1 MTKNR
6 KATREEQLRAKRE
19 KRRYPFTSATKLI
32 ELVDKRHYGDVVELI
47 NRFEPYLEDGGRGPF
62 MLTRLTFD
70 LVRLSM
76 KRQFVIDELALLLLK
91 LKQEGGLMC
100 SQAVFI
106 RYFASPD
113 HCNLEISEKSLK
125 VLVLEAMR
133 RNY

>member
-1 MTKNR
+1 M
-6 KATREEQLRAKRE
+6 
-19 KRRYPFTSATKLI
+19 
-32 ELVDKRHYGDVVELI
+32 VDKRHYGDVVELI

-70 LVRLSM
+70 LDRLSM

-91 LKQEGGLMC
+91 LKQEDGLAC

-113 HCNLEISEKSLK
+113 HCNFGISEKSLK
-125 VLVLEAMR
+125 VLILEAMR
-133 RNY
+133 RNC

>member
-32 ELVDKRHYGDVVELI
+32 ELVDKRLYGDVVELI
-47 NRFEPYLEDGGRGPF
+47 KRFKPYLVDGGRGPF
-62 MLTRLTFD
+62 VLTSLTFD
-70 LVRLSM
+70 LDRLPM

-91 LKQEGGLMC
+91 LKREDGLMC

-113 HCNLEISEKSLK
+113 HCNLGISEKSLK
-125 VLVLEAMR
+125 VLILEAIR
-133 RNY
+133 RNC